1 MPAAR
6 NIIGPQLRRLRK
18 QRGMTQPMLV
28 ARCNLLGWGLSR
40 ESLAKIET
48 RIRWV
53 ADAELLCLATALTV
67 PVEALLPEGKEA
79 MQSFFRDLETTRG
92 SSGME
97 A

>member
-6 NIIGPQLRRLRK
+6 NIIGPQLRRWRNE
-18 QRGMTQPMLV
+18 RGLTQPMLV

-40 ESLAKIET
+40 ETLAKIET

-53 ADAELLCLATALTV
+53 ADAELVCLAAALKV
-67 PVEALLPEGKEA
+67 PVEALLPTEKET
-79 MQSFFRDLETTRG
+79 MQAFFRGLG
-92 SSGME
+92 K